1 MEYLRSSL
9 EGFLISK
16 IPHHEDEGLGSKLLT
31 NLQHY
36 GVGVGVVLPT
46 VDASVYPA
54 GAVVASDKAPS
65 LLTQT

>member
-1 MEYLRSSL
+1 MECLRSSL

-31 NLQHY
+31 DLQHY
-36 GVGVGVVLPT
+36 GVVVFLPT